1 MEAAREYGELELGI
15 ALQAY
20 IPESSTILEQLA
32 RFARDRVES
41 GGKPLYIRLV
51 KGANM
56 QAQDYYTARHNWSIP
71 TFTDKC
77 QSDAHYKKLL
87 HDVVANKHYHYMR
100 LGIASHNVFEV
111 AYAYMVIQECVE
123 SAYRDRFVFEM
134 SMGMS
139 MPTSRILRHYHPVM
153 LYIPVC
159 DKYSFNDAMAYLLRR
174 LDENT
179 GKANFLRDYYK
190 MQENLWGKEW
200 EKHKEMFLDSLRVI
214 PNLSLTPRFVQDR
227 GDLGVARAGDYSKIA
242 MLKAREMSG
251 GLSALFEPDTDWC
264 MRSNAMWLSQ
274 ILESTLEPKRI
285 YLRDSRG
292 ASDGAME
299 RIYAMH
305 DRAGL
310 LGEVA
315 FATSAQIQSICQNLP
330 QVAPIENALVQK
342 DSGVSGEMFGGLCE
356 IFECAI
362 TLLQARRGEI
372 IKLAWLEIGKYPAAT
387 DMEISQIIT

>member
-1 MEAAREYGELELGI
+1 MLLLLDSFDELESSAKSQHGFLCNFHFIAKSAFSNAIAEENLARVKGALNSPAVSHISIKGRAFYLLGTEFARMQDMLSSSLKGIFAHASACTKSQGVAKSITLDMEEHRFIALHVAAFMEAAREYGELELGI

-20 IPESSTILEQLA
+20 IPESST
-32 RFARDRVES
+32 
-41 GGKPLYIRLV
+41 
-51 KGANM
+51 M
-56 QAQDYYTARHNWSIP
+56 
-71 TFTDKC
+71 
-77 QSDAHYKKLL
+77 
-87 HDVVANKHYHYMR
+87 
-100 LGIASHNVFEV
+100 
-111 AYAYMVIQECVE
+111 
-123 SAYRDRFVFEM
+123 
-134 SMGMS
+134 
-139 MPTSRILRHYHPVM
+139 
-153 LYIPVC
+153 
-159 DKYSFNDAMAYLLRR
+159 
-174 LDENT
+174 
-179 GKANFLRDYYK
+179 
-190 MQENLWGKEW
+190 
-200 EKHKEMFLDSLRVI
+200 
-214 PNLSLTPRFVQDR
+214 
-227 GDLGVARAGDYSKIA
+227 IA
-242 MLKAREMSG
+242 MLKMREMSG
-251 GLSALFEPDTDWC
+251 DLSALFEPDTDC

-362 TLLQARRGEI
+362 TLPQARRGEI

-387 DMEISQIIT
+387 DMEISQIITQLRCYPKILQEMIATTPALRLAPRGLGLVEQAYKVI